1 MLGFILHFIKIMP
14 ISDGIIES
22 IIGPLG
28 IGLIAGGAQALFGG
42 IQALTAG
49 PKVEQKPYERPKE
62 YDQAFQESMDLSRQ
76 GMDESSK
83 RMAEQAAQQAAI
95 FSLRGSQDRRG
106 GLAALAN
113 IQAQMDRSSLSIAAQ
128 DAAIRQ
134 RNRLLG
140 IQALENFGRRKD
152 IEFQTESQRL
162 QNLELQ
168 RRARIGAGFQNM
180 FRGFDFMGSIAAMGG
195 LGVGATKTTIPTTPT
210 TTPTTTFTTTPATG
224 ATASVSP
231 RLLFGSTYQ
240 YRPPELNWLPK
251 SIKFKEYIPS
261 IGLKTN

>member
-1 MLGFILHFIKIMP
+1 MP
-14 ISDGIIES
+14 ISDGMIEA
-22 IIGPLG
+22 IGPLG

-106 GLAALAN
+106 GLATLGN
-113 IQAQMDRSSLSIAAQ
+113 IQAQMDRSSLAIAAQ

-168 RRARIGAGFQNM
+168 RRARVGAGFQNM

-195 LGVGATKTTIPTTPT
+195 LGGGVGTNTTGTQTVGFNPNARFLSGPTQPLFQSQTYNL
-210 TTPTTTFTTTPATG
+210 
-224 ATASVSP
+224 SP
-231 RLLFGSTYQ
+231 SSLSL
-240 YRPPELNWLPK
+240 YRGPQAFNSNILRNR
-251 SIKFKEYIPS
+251 
-261 IGLKTN
+261 